1 MVCGDELG
9 GFGGGFGRIVVAAG
23 AVRDVGDGQQ
33 RAVVGGEACGGEGRC
48 NNQPNSG
55 GGLAGRLGGAICV
68 VGRSNR
74 WGVGRAME
82 VVPLTGMEI
91 SLRIKFMFVAVGVF
105 THVTESVTSYLY
117 FVWLT
122 LLTISNKLKSKGR
135 IKDLV

>member
-1 MVCGDELG
+1 
-9 GFGGGFGRIVVAAG
+9 
-23 AVRDVGDGQQ
+23 
-33 RAVVGGEACGGEGRC
+33 
-48 NNQPNSG
+48 
-55 GGLAGRLGGAICV
+55 LAGRLGGAICV
-68 VGRSNR
+68 VNRSNW